1 MLEDFHKVFI
11 DAYLQ
16 TDSIEEAAKR
26 AGIGHKEALS
36 AGIDLMNNP
45 EIQEALKKRALEFEQ
60 AYSVLPMTKS
70 RVINI
75 MMGQYEKAVKLG
87 RIKDSNDILAKI
99 AEASGI
105 NFKELTIEPITL
117 VINNLNEEDI

>member
-1 MLEDFHKVFI
+1 MLQDFHRIFI

-16 TDSIEEAAKR
+16 TGSIEEAAKK

-45 EIQEALKKRALEFEQ
+45 EIQEALKNRALEFEK
-60 AYSVLPMTKS
+60 AYSVLPMNKS

-87 RIKDSNDILAKI
+87 RIKDGNDILAKI

-105 NFKELTIEPITL
+105 NFKELNIEPITL
-117 VINNLNEEDI
+117 VINNLNEENI

>member
-1 MLEDFHKVFI
+1 MLEEFHKIFI

-26 AGIGHKEALS
+26 AGINNKEALS

-45 EIQEALKKRALEFEQ
+45 EIQEALKKRAIEFEN
-60 AYSVLPMTKS
+60 AYSVLPITKS

-105 NFKELTIEPITL
+105 NFKELTVEPINL
-117 VINNLNEEDI
+117 IINNLDKDSI

>member
-1 MLEDFHKVFI
+1 
-11 DAYLQ
+11 
-16 TDSIEEAAKR
+16 
-26 AGIGHKEALS
+26 
-36 AGIDLMNNP
+36 
-45 EIQEALKKRALEFEQ
+45 
-60 AYSVLPMTKS
+60 
-70 RVINI
+70 
-75 MMGQYEKAVKLG
+75 MGQYEKAVKLG